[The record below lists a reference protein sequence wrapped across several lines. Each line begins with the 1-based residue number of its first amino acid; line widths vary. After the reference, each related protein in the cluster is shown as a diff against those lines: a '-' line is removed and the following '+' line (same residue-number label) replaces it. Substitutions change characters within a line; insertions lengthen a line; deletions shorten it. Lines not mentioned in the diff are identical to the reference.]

1 MGSTVLR
8 VKLATAP
15 LHLSLTFSY
24 TNILGILFYS
34 LVRVIICLCFLLSSR
49 LFYFVHTL
57 FCIYC
62 LWWLQWSLMLPG
74 AIGTEPYN
82 KPHTPHSHR
91 NRYRWATRTP
101 SLRCDMNRPEYL
113 HITVFWLWMSSV
125 SRPQRNRSD
134 SPRWFTTKMMQILRA
149 KSSRWAASKGTLWL
163 TFVNGSCL
171 YSSLYYNT
179 HIFYTVEIW
188 GPMVKNLIALLGPYD
203 FMMIWKTLHMNF
215 ISRATLRV
223 HFEHFTFRC
232 ELWSDTHRNSV
243 FTTTHQNLT
252 WNEKYSTIV
261 Q

>member
-101 SLRCDMNRPEYL
+101 SLRCDIWTGPSTYIWLCSDYGCHLSLGHSGTDPTRPDDL
-113 HITVFWLWMSSV
+113 RQKWCRFWG
-125 SRPQRNRSD
+125 Q
-134 SPRWFTTKMMQILRA
+134 SPAGEQHQK
-149 KSSRWAASKGTLWL
+149 
-163 TFVNGSCL
+163 
-171 YSSLYYNT
+171 
-179 HIFYTVEIW
+179 
-188 GPMVKNLIALLGPYD
+188 
-203 FMMIWKTLHMNF
+203 
-215 ISRATLRV
+215 
-223 HFEHFTFRC
+223 EHC
-232 ELWSDTHRNSV
+232 G
-243 FTTTHQNLT
+243 
-252 WNEKYSTIV
+252 
-261 Q
+261 